1 MWTEFFFLVSNDIG
15 IHFDEDKIETKIDHL
30 QSGRW
35 MDALG

>member
-15 IHFDEDKIETKIDHL
+15 INFEDKIETKIDHL